1 MYCSSKGC
9 KTRLRLDDVTDLDTL
24 SSDEVMLGYDWTPS
38 PSWDTGIGWDGN
50 IWCPEHAVE
59 ADDFW
64 GEHADSEY

>member
-1 MYCSSKGC
+1 MLCSSKKC
-9 KTRLRLDDVTDLDTL
+9 RTALSDNDDLEGLNVDQ
-24 SSDEVMLGYDWTPS
+24 VIQKYDWTPS
-38 PSWDTGIGWDGN
+38 PSWDDAFDWDGR